1 MGGHKDIVQNVAKIE
16 NAVHLWIQ
24 NQAGV
29 KSILKVSA
37 ENQNK
42 STTATMETELRSP
55 TLRQLLQS
63 EISMDIHPT
72 RKLPYLKDGSV
83 AMGLLWVRR
92 QLHYQTATFRNI
104 LDVPKVFPSV
114 IVAVSHAYSEVY
126 GSLHGWAVQKI
137 FNYSFQAAPDA
148 VTVFRHMNPIELER
162 VTKLATHE
170 SFNDGTAMED
180 GANMQKTVNTVSS
193 FQQDESHFSKKNQSC
208 NENRDSDVFND
219 ANNPIVGLWKNIGL
233 EINKIGC
240 QIGGEFDK
248 ISCRVSKIFNHGSI
262 NCDDGK
268 YFQTQGGT
276 KESHSGLCG
285 ELLEKYIDKKMTM
298 DARKQISFYL
308 HVAEPL
314 LKDLAGLFA
323 ELNMDDPTKV

>member
-1 MGGHKDIVQNVAKIE
+1 
-16 NAVHLWIQ
+16 LWIR

-72 RKLPYLKDGSV
+72 RKLPYLKDGSA

-208 NENRDSDVFND
+208 NEKRDSDVFND
-219 ANNPIVGLWKNIGL
+219 ADNPIVGLWKNIGL
-233 EINKIGC
+233 EINKIVV
-240 QIGGEFDK
+240 K
-248 ISCRVSKIFNHGSI
+248 LVGSL
-262 NCDDGK
+262 
-268 YFQTQGGT
+268 T
-276 KESHSGLCG
+276 KFHVGSVRYL
-285 ELLEKYIDKKMTM
+285 TM
-298 DARKQISFYL
+298 
-308 HVAEPL
+308 V
-314 LKDLAGLFA
+314 
-323 ELNMDDPTKV
+323 V